1 MKKNFRENELEDI
14 LYTSKKDLLGIIKN
28 TVMDLVKEHPL
39 ICLGFTFAFGI
50 ALGSMLT
57 EVKKE

>member
-1 MKKNFRENELEDI
+1 MKKKFQENELEDI
-14 LYTSKKDLLGIIKN
+14 LYTSKKDLFSVIKN
-28 TVMDLVKEHPL
+28 TVKDLVKEHPL

-57 EVKKE
+57 EAKKE